1 MNKILV
7 RAGVSPFHP
16 SPTEEIIEKNFIGSN
31 SGNLIYQA
39 GMFNALSVDGT
50 EVVPDK
56 YRINS
61 NDAEYINNNYSHYII
76 PLADAFRQDFANNQ
90 LKRYT
95 KLIKKLKIPVIVAGV
110 GLRAPFEPK
119 LNEGFPFDEEVK
131 AFVSAVL
138 EKSAC
143 IGVRGQITADYL
155 STLGFK
161 EGKDHMVIGCP
172 SMYTFG
178 ENLKIKIPQNFSTN
192 STVSINNSLHSPDH
206 LIKFIHDSANEFN
219 DFYFVPQWMKELEMV
234 YGLKNSL
241 KNTESFFGYPT
252 KPSNNYY
259 TKDKV
264 RFFTD
269 AYAWIN
275 YFKDIDLSF
284 GARLHGN
291 ITAAIAGTPSILF
304 PKDARMRELAVYH
317 NLTHVM
323 SNEITD
329 RTSIWELIETVD
341 FSAPEK
347 VQKKN
352 FDNFVSFLNKNKLP
366 NIYSQKNKSDVLFK
380 NQDRHVNNF
389 FNCSPKEQ
397 ATRIEFM
404 NNLDNKRKNRKINNL
419 KKEINS
425 LESHN
430 KYYKNTLNRKSI
442 RATRRVADFISSKKS
457 K

>member
-1 MNKILV
+1 MNKILI
-7 RAGVSPFHP
+7 RAGVSPFEP
-16 SPTEEIIEKNFIGSN
+16 SPTEKIIEKNLIGGN

-39 GMFNALSVDGT
+39 GVFNALSVKNT
-50 EVVPDK
+50 EIVPDG

-61 NDAEYINNNYSHYII
+61 DDAEYINNNYSYYII
-76 PLADAFRQDFANNQ
+76 PLADAFRQDFANNE
-90 LKRYT
+90 LIRYT
-95 KLIKKLKIPVIVAGV
+95 KLIKKLKIPVIVVGV

-119 LNEGFPFDEEVK
+119 LNEGFPFDSNVK

-138 EKSAC
+138 EKSSC
-143 IGVRGQITADYL
+143 IGVRGQITGDYL

-161 EGKDHMVIGCP
+161 EGKDYMVIGCP

-178 ENLKIKIPQNFSTN
+178 NNLKIKTPKNFTTN
-192 STVSINNSLHSPDH
+192 STVSINNSLLSPEH
-206 LIKFIHDSANEFN
+206 LINFIHNSASLFNE
-219 DFYFVPQWMKELEMV
+219 FYFVPQWRKELEMV
-234 YGLKNSL
+234 YALGNSL
-241 KNTESFFGYPT
+241 REKESVFGYPT
-252 KPSNNYY
+252 KTSHDYY
-259 TKDKV
+259 IQNKI

-304 PKDARMRELAVYH
+304 PKDARMRELAIYH

-366 NIYSQKNKSDVLFK
+366 NIYSQKNKPDVLFT

-397 ATRIEFM
+397 ANRIEFI
-404 NNLDNKRKNRKINNL
+404 NNLNEKRNKRKINNL
-419 KKEINS
+419 KKEIKS
-425 LESHN
+425 LKSHN

-442 RATRRVADFISSKKS
+442 RATRKAADFISSIKK
-457 K
+457 

>member
-1 MNKILV
+1 MKKILI
-7 RAGVSPFHP
+7 RSGVSPFTP
-16 SPTEEIIEKNFIGSN
+16 APTEEIIEKNFIGGN

-39 GMFNALSVDGT
+39 SIFNALTVENT
-50 EVVPDK
+50 VVVPDK

-61 NDAEYINNNYSHYII
+61 DDAAYINENYSHYVI
-76 PLADAFRQDFANNQ
+76 PLADAFRPDFVNH

-95 KLIKKLKIPVIVAGV
+95 KLIKKLKIPVIVIGV

-119 LNEGFPFDEEVK
+119 LNEGFPFDPEVK

-138 EKSAC
+138 EKSSC

-155 STLGFK
+155 TTLGFK

-178 ENLKIKIPQNFSTN
+178 EDLEINVPKNITVDSKI
-192 STVSINNSLHSPDH
+192 SINNSLLSPDH
-206 LIKFIHDSANEFN
+206 LIKFIHDSAEEFN
-219 DFYFVPQWMKELEMV
+219 EFYFVPQWKKELETL
-234 YGLKNSL
+234 YALEHSIRK
-241 KNTESFFGYPT
+241 TESVFGYPT
-252 KPSNNYY
+252 KATHNYY
-259 TKDKV
+259 TEDKI

-269 AYAWIN
+269 ANAWIN

-291 ITAAIAGTPSILF
+291 ITATIAGTPSILF

-323 SNEITD
+323 ANEITD
-329 RTSIWELIETVD
+329 RTSIWELIDTVD

-352 FDNFVSFLNKNKLP
+352 FKNFVSFLNKNKLP
-366 NIYSQKNKSDVLFK
+366 NIYAKNKAVK
-380 NQDRHVNNF
+380 NPFENKDSHVKNF
-389 FNCSPKEQ
+389 FYCSREEQ
-397 ATRIEFM
+397 ASRIEFM
-404 NNLDNKRKNRKINNL
+404 NNLNNKKSKRNISNL
-419 KKEINS
+419 KKD
-425 LESHN
+425 N
-430 KYYKNTLNRKSI
+430 KNLKKDNKHLTNTLNRKSI
-442 RATRRVADFISSKKS
+442 KATRNVADFISSIKK
-457 K
+457 

>member
-1 MNKILV
+1 
-7 RAGVSPFHP
+7 
-16 SPTEEIIEKNFIGSN
+16 
-31 SGNLIYQA
+31 
-39 GMFNALSVDGT
+39 
-50 EVVPDK
+50 
-56 YRINS
+56 
-61 NDAEYINNNYSHYII
+61 
-76 PLADAFRQDFANNQ
+76 
-90 LKRYT
+90 
-95 KLIKKLKIPVIVAGV
+95 
-110 GLRAPFEPK
+110 
-119 LNEGFPFDEEVK
+119 
-131 AFVSAVL
+131 VL

-291 ITAAIAGTPSILF
+291 ITATIAGTPSILF

-323 SNEITD
+323 ANEITD
-329 RTSIWELIETVD
+329 RTSIWDLIETVD

-352 FDNFVSFLNKNKLP
+352 FENFISFLNKNKLS
-366 NIYSQKNKSDVLFK
+366 NVYTKNKVANNSFD
-380 NQDRHVNNF
+380 NQDSHVKNF
-389 FNCSPKEQ
+389 FNCSYEEQ
-397 ATRIEFM
+397 VSRIEFM
-404 NNLDNKRKNRKINNL
+404 NNLNDKKSKRSLNNL
-419 KKEINS
+419 KTK
-425 LESHN
+425 N
-430 KYYKNTLNRKSI
+430 KNLQTENKHLTNTLNRKSI
-442 RATRRVADFISSKKS
+442 KA
-457 K
+457 